1 MSEPGPESIP
11 TLSDR
16 RSHRPAKKRALTPV
30 SAQAANVDALF
41 ARPADKP
48 LELPVA
54 PSAKRLAL
62 PPEMVANVQ
71 GSSAGAGSGEFHVYK
86 ASRRREFERLRLM
99 DEDIAKQKNDAEW
112 EGKLEELRK
121 GDEAK
126 TNKNK
131 AKREKAKARKGKSKA
146 GDAAAN
152 GTTDV
157 EKVVRPMKPAV
168 GLASSDVKANMDA
181 AVVGTVEEVGLIIH
195 DED

>member
-1 MSEPGPESIP
+1 
-11 TLSDR
+11 
-16 RSHRPAKKRALTPV
+16 
-30 SAQAANVDALF
+30 
-41 ARPADKP
+41 
-48 LELPVA
+48 
-54 PSAKRLAL
+54 
-62 PPEMVANVQ
+62 
-71 GSSAGAGSGEFHVYK
+71 
-86 ASRRREFERLRLM
+86 M

-131 AKREKAKARKGKSKA
+131 AKREKANARKGKSKA